1 MEVVSGVCLLV
12 TLWGGLIDQ
21 LRQQLHDET
30 MLCVES
36 PFPISFL
43 LLPDFEGYR
52 LSVSRL
58 NTSKYRDISH
68 VLRVS
73 V

>member
-30 MLCVES
+30 ILCVES
-36 PFPISFL
+36 PFPIYFG
-43 LLPDFEGYR
+43 LLPDFEGYG

-58 NTSKYRDISH
+58 ETSQYGDFSH